1 MGAAVGGAPGD
12 AGSAAGGLRTTERSG
27 EGVERPKGGLALSGE
42 HRGEEMGDGV
52 LCSLWFSWC
61 RTVTVII
68 ETVGVVLFSHWC
80 WEDYPVLEILRCLWY
95 GGLVTGETM
104 GNLWLYRQ
112 WRTRGHRDGGG
123 LTTIETV
130 EDLRP

>member
-1 MGAAVGGAPGD
+1 MGEAVGGAPGD
-12 AGSAAGGLRTTERSG
+12 AGSAAGGLRSTERSG
-27 EGVERPKGGLALSGE
+27 EGVERPKGGLALNGE
-42 HRGEEMGDGV
+42 RGGEEMGDGV

-80 WEDYPVLEILRCLWY
+80 WEDCLTVLEVLRCLWY

-112 WRTRGHRDGGG
+112 WRTRGHRNGGG
-123 LTTIETV
+123 LMTIQAV
-130 EDLRP
+130 EDS

>member
-80 WEDYPVLEILRCLWY
+80 WEDYPECVGDLA
-95 GGLVTGETM
+95 VSM
-104 GNLWLYRQ
+104 V
-112 WRTRGHRDGGG
+112 WRTCDRRDNGE
-123 LTTIETV
+123 LMAIQTV
-130 EDLRP
+130 EDSWP